1 MTTPSEWVTWR
12 AIACK
17 YVVQVHTGVECMT
30 YVCESVNVVLGVWEF
45 VVRMCGSARVFSVC
59 CVIGVSIG
67 LLVRRCV
74 WCACV
79 YSSLCARA
87 VITARA
93 VIMLMKA

>member
-1 MTTPSEWVTWR
+1 
-12 AIACK
+12 
-17 YVVQVHTGVECMT
+17 MT